1 MLLHRHGSEMRGRER
16 GRENERGV
24 KERLKGKDSLREKRL
39 RECQT
44 GKKKKKNGEL
54 LREGGKD
61 TKGGRDKENKR
72 GE

>member
-44 GKKKKKNGEL
+44 GKKKKRGAAEGG
-54 LREGGKD
+54 REGY
-61 TKGGRDKENKR
+61 KGRQR
-72 GE
+72 